1 MTLYLTASTPVRK
14 VFIDFIEVLLCD
26 GRVVSLNWDES
37 GIDWTEDG
45 FSARYKG
52 ICFDEEYANGKM
64 EQLQGLK
71 VTAVGLYSESAQ
83 SGDFTIEE
91 MVFVLVSAMAGNHEA
106 LEVLLKLYEPL
117 INKHCYIDGVLD
129 EDLRQ
134 YILVH
139 IALTISKFPL

>member
-71 VTAVGLYSESAQ
+71 VTAVLCRGRGRIPCRNANLFRER
-83 SGDFTIEE
+83 
-91 MVFVLVSAMAGNHEA
+91 M
-106 LEVLLKLYEPL
+106 
-117 INKHCYIDGVLD
+117 
-129 EDLRQ
+129 
-134 YILVH
+134 
-139 IALTISKFPL
+139 

>member
-91 MVFVLVSAMAGNHEA
+91 MIFVEGEA
-106 LEVLLKLYEPL
+106 EYRVETPIYSEKGCDM
-117 INKHCYIDGVLD
+117 N
-129 EDLRQ
+129 
-134 YILVH
+134 
-139 IALTISKFPL
+139 S